1 MGLPRRSSLS
11 PVSMISIPVV
21 PDKPEPE
28 RISAEH
34 YSSALRRLTLCFPQI
49 SGQRL
54 MPFHLH
60 SLSTPRTS
68 FNTKRT
74 KRREDRIEE
83 TEEVEAEVT
92 VEEEAEVEEMA
103 VEEAEETEED
113 PEAEEAHQEMEEKT
127 ELRAYLQTY
136 NFFQK
141 LEEFYDRGQ

>member
-11 PVSMISIPVV
+11 LVSMISIPVV

-28 RISAEH
+28 RISAEL

-92 VEEEAEVEEMA
+92 VEEEAE
-103 VEEAEETEED
+103 AEETEED

-127 ELRAYLQTY
+127 ELRAYLQTF
-136 NFFQK
+136 NFLQK

>member
-1 MGLPRRSSLS
+1 MG
-11 PVSMISIPVV
+11 
-21 PDKPEPE
+21 PEPE
-28 RISAEH
+28 RISAEL
-34 YSSALRRLTLCFPQI
+34 YSSALRRLTLYFPQI

-92 VEEEAEVEEMA
+92 VEEEAEAEEI
-103 VEEAEETEED
+103 EEETEEA

-127 ELRAYLQTY
+127 ELRAYLQ
-136 NFFQK
+136 
-141 LEEFYDRGQ
+141 